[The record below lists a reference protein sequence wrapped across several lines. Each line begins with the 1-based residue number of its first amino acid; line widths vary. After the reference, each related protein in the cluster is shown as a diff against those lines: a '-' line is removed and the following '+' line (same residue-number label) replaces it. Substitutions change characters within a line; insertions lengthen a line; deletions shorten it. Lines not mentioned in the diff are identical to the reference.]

1 MPGRGW
7 GRSSSYQSGAFL
19 RAQAAGTVPP
29 SMLSSASPSRSANAM
44 WPSTA
49 TQMPSANQSCTN
61 VAPVRQSSG
70 NGSNHFM
77 IEPVR
82 EHHDAGAG
90 DERGV
95 ELLAGVELAER
106 APRAALTAP
115 EPAGVVAASSG

>member
-1 MPGRGW
+1 
-7 GRSSSYQSGAFL
+7 
-19 RAQAAGTVPP
+19 
-29 SMLSSASPSRSANAM
+29 M

-49 TQMPSANQSCTN
+49 IQMPSANQSCTN

-77 IEPVR
+77 IEPVPSITTR
-82 EHHDAGAG
+82 RAG

-106 APRAALTAP
+106 DLRGAGGAGTSGRRRAT
-115 EPAGVVAASSG
+115 SG